1 MKKCLLLILVGAL
14 LLAGCNILEP
24 AQTTAPTDP
33 TTPTTDQPGS
43 SFTPGQ
49 PDNSPVK
56 VDFAT
61 DDDWMFTDGDNDAS
75 YSESN
80 SAVITLSGNAIS
92 SNAKS
97 VIISGTTAT
106 ITRGGTYIIRG
117 SLDNGMI
124 IVNCPEEKPRLVLDG
139 ASITSATSA
148 AIYVKDAKKVFLTL
162 AAETE
167 NTLANGGSFVAIDES
182 NIDGALFSKQNL
194 AINGAGSL
202 TVTSP
207 AGHGIVCK
215 DNLMVTGGS
224 IQVNCASHGLRAN
237 ESVRVKDGNFTID
250 AGKDGVHA
258 EDKDDATVG
267 FVYIS
272 GGQMKIEAEGDGIS
286 AALHM
291 QVSGGDIS
299 ILAGGGYKNGASHS
313 SGHFG
318 DFMGGGMGP
327 GGMGPGGMGPG
338 GRAVDDTADDGTS
351 MKGLKA
357 GAGLLIDG
365 GTLTV
370 DSADDAV
377 HSDTLLAVNG
387 GTLQIDSGDDGLHA
401 DKDLYITGGNV
412 TMTNCYEGL
421 EAINVTVKG
430 GDVSMVAT
438 DDGINAAGGNDET
451 EAGGRDPKPGMSSG
465 NGSVVISGGKLYIQ
479 ASGDGVDAN
488 GYIKI
493 VGGYTVICGPNRG
506 DTATLD
512 YDKYAT
518 ITGGVFIGSGAS
530 GMAQTFSEGS
540 QGVIAVRVSMGQSA
554 GVKVVVKDAQ
564 GKQLLAHEPEL
575 DFSVFIYSAP
585 ELTKGES
592 YQLTIGE
599 LSNDVTAA

>member
-14 LLAGCNILEP
+14 LLSGCNILEP
-24 AQTTAPTDP
+24 PQTTAPIDPSAP
-33 TTPTTDQPGS
+33 TTEQPGP
-43 SFTPGQ
+43 SFTPGK

-61 DDDWMFTDGDNDAS
+61 DDDWMFTNADNDAS
-75 YSESN
+75 YSENN
-80 SAVITLSGNAIS
+80 SAVITLSGNTIS
-92 SNAKS
+92 SNANS

-117 SLDNGMI
+117 SLNNGSI

-139 ASITSATSA
+139 ATITSATSA

-162 AAETE
+162 AANTE
-167 NTLANGGSFVAIDES
+167 NALTNGGSFVAIDENS
-182 NIDGALFSKQNL
+182 IDGVVFSKQNL
-194 AINGAGSL
+194 AINGSGSL

-215 DNLMVTGGS
+215 DNLMITGGN
-224 IQVNCASHGLRAN
+224 IQVNSASHGLRVN
-237 ESVRVKDGNFTID
+237 ESVRMKGANLTVD
-250 AGKDGVHA
+250 AGKDGIHV

-267 FVYIS
+267 FVYLS
-272 GGQMKIEAEGDGIS
+272 GGDLKIKAEGDGIS

-291 QVSGGDIS
+291 QISGGNID
-299 ILAGGGYKNGASHS
+299 ILAGGGSENGASHD

-318 DFMGGGMGP
+318 DFMGGGMMP
-327 GGMGPGGMGPG
+327 PPPPG
-338 GRAVDDTADDGTS
+338 GRAADDTTDDGTS

-365 GTLTV
+365 GNLSI
-370 DSADDAV
+370 DSADDAA
-377 HSDTLLAVNG
+377 HSDTILVING
-387 GTLQIDSGDDGLHA
+387 GKLEIASGDDGLHA
-401 DKDLYITGGNV
+401 DKDLYITAGTV

-421 EAINVTVKG
+421 EAINVTIKG

-438 DDGINAAGGNDET
+438 DDGINSAGGNDET
-451 EAGGRDPKPGMSSG
+451 EAGGRDPKPGMSKG
-465 NGSVVISGGKLYIQ
+465 NGSVVISGGKLYIR
-479 ASGDGVDAN
+479 ASGDGIDAN

-493 VGGYTVICGPNRG
+493 LAGYTVICGPNRG

-540 QGVIAVRVSMGQSA
+540 QGVIAVRIGASQSA
-554 GVKVVVKDAQ
+554 GAQVVVKDAA
-564 GKQLLAHEPEL
+564 GKELVSYTPEL

-585 ELTKGES
+585 ELIKGEN
-592 YQLTIGE
+592 YQLIIGD

>member
-1 MKKCLLLILVGAL
+1 MKKYLLLILVGAL
-14 LLAGCNILEP
+14 LLSGCNILEP
-24 AQTTAPTDP
+24 VQTTAPTDP
-33 TTPTTDQPGS
+33 STPTTVQPGPGY
-43 SFTPGQ
+43 TPVQ

-61 DDDWMFTDGDNDAS
+61 DDDWMFTNADNDAS

-80 SAVITLSGNAIS
+80 SAVITLSGNAVS

-117 SLDNGMI
+117 KLDNGMI

-162 AAETE
+162 APGKE
-167 NTLANGGSFVAIDES
+167 NSLSNGGSFVAIDE
-182 NIDGALFSKQNL
+182 NEIDGVVFSKQNL
-194 AINGAGSL
+194 AINGTGSL

-215 DNLMVTGGS
+215 DNLMVTGGDL
-224 IQVNCASHGLRAN
+224 QVYAASHGLRTN
-237 ESVRVKDGNFTID
+237 ESCRIKGGNVTID
-250 AGKDGVHA
+250 AGKDGIHA
-258 EDKDDATVG
+258 EDKDDTSVG

-272 GGQMKIEAEGDGIS
+272 GGQLKIEAEGDGIS

-291 QVSGGDIS
+291 QVSGGDIN
-299 ILAGGGYKNGASHS
+299 ILAGGGYTNGASHD

-318 DFMGGGMGP
+318 DFMGGG
-327 GGMGPGGMGPG
+327 GMMPPPPP
-338 GRAVDDTADDGTS
+338 RSSAVEDPAEDGTS

-357 GAGLLIDG
+357 GAGLLING

-377 HSDTLLAVNG
+377 HSDTLLVING
-387 GTLQIDSGDDGLHA
+387 GTVQIDSGDDGLHA
-401 DKDLYITGGNV
+401 DKDLYITAGTV
-412 TMTNCYEGL
+412 TMSNCYEGL
-421 EAINVTVKG
+421 EAINVTIKG
-430 GDVSMVAT
+430 GDVSMVAA

-451 EAGGRDPKPGMSSG
+451 EAGGRDPKPGMSNG
-465 NGSVVISGGKLYIQ
+465 NGSVVISGGKLYIK

-493 VGGYTVICGPNRG
+493 VGGHTVICGPNRG

-518 ITGGVFIGSGAS
+518 ITGGVFIGTGAS

-540 QGVIAVRVSMGQSA
+540 QGVISVRTGAGQPA

-564 GKQLLAHEPEL
+564 GNELLTHEPEL
-575 DFSVFIYSAP
+575 DFSVFIFSAP
-585 ELTKGES
+585 ELTRGEH
-592 YQLTIGE
+592 YQLIIGDA
-599 LSNDVTAA
+599 SNDVTAA